1 LKPQQIVVF
10 KDAGAEAEDVRR
22 LVPRLMI
29 NEANTAEFL
38 KIKIPTRTSF
48 PNRLCFYKRFRL
60 GSTMTSTALNSL
72 ARASSAYLRSA
83 MHQPIQ
89 WHEWGAE
96 AFAVARR
103 ENKPMLLDI
112 GAVWCHWC
120 HVMDRESYDDAEIA
134 AIVNQHF
141 IAVKVDRD
149 ERPDIDSR
157 YQAAVQAVSGQGGWP
172 LTAFLTPDGKPFY
185 GGTYFPP
192 SDGYGRPSFR
202 RVLLSIANAYA
213 EKHGDVVEQA
223 KMVESA
229 IALSES
235 FAGRSGRVSAGV
247 IATIQESAFKMF
259 DPQHGGFGQA
269 PKFPHPSALDLLIE
283 RYAKSPPYR
292 KERDRM
298 GHPDS
303 SESPDSSERNASLRN
318 LITTTLEHMARGGVY
333 DQLAGGFHRY
343 SVDERWVVPHFEKM
357 CYDNSELLKNYVHA
371 YQATGEEFFADVA
384 RDMIRWM
391 DEWLSDRQRGGFYA
405 SQDADISMDDDGD
418 YFTWTLDE
426 ARGVLTKEE
435 AEAAALHYD
444 INEVGEMHHNPA
456 KNVLYVRAP
465 VEEIARRMNLAPERV
480 RELLATAKKKMY
492 AARLQRPTP
501 YVDKTVYV
509 GWNSLCVSA
518 YLEAAKVLNL
528 AEARRFA
535 LKSLDRVLGE
545 AWKAGSEQKN
555 LAGEAP
561 SATRTLLHVVS
572 YSDPKASHREVP
584 GLLDDYAFTALACL
598 DAYEATADLSY
609 FKFARAI
616 ADAMIERFYDATSGG
631 FFDSEPVAEGTSLGV
646 LATRRKPLQDSPT
659 PAGNPMAAIAL
670 MRLHHYTGDAAYRD
684 KAELT
689 LETFAG
695 VAEQFGIFAATYGI
709 AVVHLVESPLQVVVI
724 AQDGD
729 EDAAGEL
736 HAAAV
741 AAFAFNKSAVRLA
754 ANQAAAENLPPA
766 LAATIPNLPDLSR
779 KPGSRKSFAVLCSGS
794 ACQPPVSDAADLRNA
809 LEAALHKN

>member
-1 LKPQQIVVF
+1 
-10 KDAGAEAEDVRR
+10 
-22 LVPRLMI
+22 
-29 NEANTAEFL
+29 
-38 KIKIPTRTSF
+38 
-48 PNRLCFYKRFRL
+48 
-60 GSTMTSTALNSL
+60 MTTTTLNSL

-89 WHEWGAE
+89 WHEWGEE
-96 AFAVARR
+96 AFAAAQR

-120 HVMDRESYDDAEIA
+120 HVMDRESYDDAEVA
-134 AIVNQHF
+134 AIVNEHF

-157 YQAAVQAVSGQGGWP
+157 YQAAVSAVSGQGGWP

-192 SDGYGRPSFR
+192 IDGYGRPSFK
-202 RVLLSIANAYA
+202 RVLTSIASAYK

-229 IALSES
+229 IAQAES
-235 FAGRSGRVSAGV
+235 FAGRGGRVSASI
-247 IATIQESAFKMF
+247 IAAIQKSAFSMF

-283 RYAKSPPYR
+283 RYAREVKIPTLAA
-292 KERDRM
+292 KDAARM
-298 GHPDS
+298 GHPRELGGDDD
-303 SESPDSSERNASLRN
+303 ELRN
-318 LITTTLEHMARGGVY
+318 VVVTTLEHMANGGVY

-371 YQATGEEFFADVA
+371 YQATGSEFFASVA
-384 RDMIRWM
+384 RDIIRWM
-391 DEWLSDRQRGGFYA
+391 DEWLSDRERGGFYA

-426 ARGVLTKEE
+426 ARAVLTEEE
-435 AEAAALHYD
+435 AQVAALHYD
-444 INEVGEMHHNPA
+444 INEIGEMHHNPA

-465 VEEIARRMNLAPERV
+465 IEEIERRMTLSADRV
-480 RELLATAKKKMY
+480 KHLLDSAKRKMY
-492 AARLQRPTP
+492 SARLKRPTP

-509 GWNSLCVSA
+509 GWNSMCVSA
-518 YLEAAKVLNL
+518 YLAAAKVLDL
-528 AEARRFA
+528 EPARHFA
-535 LKSLDRVLGE
+535 LRSLDRVLAE
-545 AWKAGSEQKN
+545 AWKPQRGLS
-555 LAGEAP
+555 
-561 SATRTLLHVVS
+561 HVVA
-572 YSDPKASHREVP
+572 YSDPQAEHRAVS
-584 GLLDDYAFTALACL
+584 GLLDDYAATSLACL

-616 ADAMIERFYDATSGG
+616 GDAMVARFFDAVSGG
-631 FFDSEPVAEGTSLGV
+631 FFDAEPAADGKSLGV

-670 MRLHHYTGDAAYRD
+670 LRLHHYTGDDAYRD
-684 KAELT
+684 KAEQT

-709 AVVHLVESPLQVVVI
+709 AVLHLLENPVQVIVI
-724 AQDGD
+724 ADHEQG
-729 EDAAGEL
+729 EAAQSL
-736 HAAAV
+736 AAV
-741 AAFAFNKSAVRLA
+741 AVADFAFKKSVLRLT
-754 ANQAAAENLPPA
+754 ANQAVAGNLPPA
-766 LAATIPNLPDLSR
+766 LAATIPNLPQLNSG
-779 KPGSRKSFAVLCSGS
+779 KPFAVLCSGF
-794 ACQPPVSDAADLRNA
+794 ACQPPVTDSAELGRA
-809 LEAALHKN
+809 LASALAEKK

>member
-1 LKPQQIVVF
+1 
-10 KDAGAEAEDVRR
+10 
-22 LVPRLMI
+22 
-29 NEANTAEFL
+29 
-38 KIKIPTRTSF
+38 
-48 PNRLCFYKRFRL
+48 
-60 GSTMTSTALNSL
+60 MTTALNSL

-96 AFAVARR
+96 AFATAQR

-120 HVMDRESYDDAEIA
+120 HVMDRESYDDPEIA

-192 SDGYGRPSFR
+192 QDGYGRPSFR
-202 RVLLSIANAYA
+202 RVLLSIAKSYA

-229 IALSES
+229 IAQSES
-235 FAGRSGRVSAGV
+235 FAGKDGRVSASV
-247 IATIQESAFKMF
+247 IAAIQTSAFRMF

-283 RYAKSPPYR
+283 RYARTADAHVAADAFVRPPEAAR
-292 KERDRM
+292 
-298 GHPDS
+298 G
-303 SESPDSSERNASLRN
+303 ASLRRTGEGAHPHTN
-318 LITTTLEHMARGGVY
+318 IAGAASQLHTVITTTLEHMANGGVY

-357 CYDNSELLKNYVHA
+357 CYDNSELLKNYVHG
-371 YQATGEEFFADVA
+371 YQATGEPFFADVA
-384 RDMIRWM
+384 RDIIRWM
-391 DEWLSDRQRGGFYA
+391 DEWLSDRERGGFYA
-405 SQDADISMDDDGD
+405 SQDADINMDDDGD

-426 ARGVLTKEE
+426 ARAVLTEDE
-435 AEAAALHYD
+435 AQVATLRYD

-456 KNVLYVRAP
+456 KNVLYVRAS
-465 VEEIARRMNLAPERV
+465 VEEIARRMNRTTAAV
-480 RELLATAKKKMY
+480 TELLTSAKKKMY

-501 YVDKTVYV
+501 YIDKTVYV
-509 GWNSLCVSA
+509 GWNSLCISA
-518 YLEAAKVLNL
+518 YLEAAKVLGL
-528 AEARRFA
+528 DGAKRFA
-535 LKSLDRVLGE
+535 LRSLDRVLGQ
-545 AWKAGSEQKN
+545 AWKRQAHESKS
-555 LAGEAP
+555 AGESPAP
-561 SATRTLLHVVS
+561 TQSGLLLHVVS
-572 YSDPKASHREVP
+572 YSDPAASHREVP
-584 GLLDDYAFTALACL
+584 GLLEDYAFTALACL

-609 FKFARAI
+609 FKFAHQI
-616 ADAMIERFYDATSGG
+616 VDAMISRFYDATSGG
-631 FFDSEPVAEGTSLGV
+631 FFDSEPAAEGQSLGV

-670 MRLHHYTGDAAYRD
+670 TRLHHYTGDAGYRD
-684 KAELT
+684 QAEQT

-709 AVVHLVESPLQVVVI
+709 AVAYLLESPAQIVVI
-724 AQDGD
+724 ADDGD
-729 EDAAGEL
+729 LKTADAL

-741 AAFAFNKSAVRLA
+741 APFSFGKTVLRLTPNQVVR
-754 ANQAAAENLPPA
+754 ENLPPI
-766 LAATIPNLPDLSR
+766 LAATIPSLPAL
-779 KPGSRKSFAVLCSGS
+779 GSGRSFAVLCSGS
-794 ACQPPVSDAADLRNA
+794 TCQPPVFDATELRRA
-809 LEAALHKN
+809 VEAAVQTNRGSSD